1 VSATEESAL
10 EYIERCIR
18 KIDDLSLKVSE
29 IQKKKFNFE
38 VEVIDDRDK
47 LKLLVYF
54 GKNGIKSLLQGNK
67 ESRLYNVVNKL
78 LFSGTLFESTTAED
92 FTEPENYIGTDESGK
107 GDYFGP
113 LVIAGVFVNENTRK
127 QLRSIDVKDS
137 KELSDNSIERI
148 AGEIKKIIKNDFE
161 IILITPKKYNELYAK
176 IRNVNR
182 LLAWGHAKVLENL
195 LQKCNAKEA
204 ISDKFG
210 DESLIK
216 NSLQEKGGK
225 ILLHQFTKAE
235 KYTAVAAASILAR
248 QKFVEW
254 FDVQNNLLKFNLP
267 KGASNKVIDAALQIR
282 KTYGEEKLSE
292 LVKLH
297 FKTTLKVVSN

>member
-1 VSATEESAL
+1 MSATEESAL